1 MFFRDGRGN
10 LVNSALTSSA
20 PGIDQMDGANGQ
32 LKKKG
37 FIMLELRNIGFSVP
51 ESDSG
56 SESPPLRTIID
67 NVTFT
72 FEKGG
77 FYAIT
82 GPNGSGKTTIAKLIM
97 GINESTQGQIIFK
110 GTDITDLPIN
120 ERSKAGIVYGFQH
133 PARFKGTTFRD
144 LLSIALGTD
153 DDNQL
158 AEIIARVGVCSM
170 DFLDKPVDSKL
181 SGGEIKKIE
190 LATVIAR
197 NPQVAIYDEP
207 DTGIDLW
214 TIGPMIELLKR
225 EQADNNTTTIVV
237 SHNKAFLEVADT
249 LLLVKKGRIAYTGDL
264 DGAMPMLDDLSICS
278 FSETCEGENNAQC
291 YR

>member
-1 MFFRDGRGN
+1 M
-10 LVNSALTSSA
+10 
-20 PGIDQMDGANGQ
+20 
-32 LKKKG
+32 LKLQNMTFK
-37 FIMLELRNIGFSVP
+37 VP
-51 ESDSG
+51 ETDSDSG
-56 SESPPLRTIID
+56 DPSLRTIID
-67 NVTFT
+67 DISFT
-72 FEKGG
+72 FESGR

-82 GPNGSGKTTIAKLIM
+82 GPNGSGKSTLAKLIM
-97 GINESTQGQIIFK
+97 GINAPTKGDIIFN
-110 GTDITDLPIN
+110 GRNITEMPID

-153 DDNQL
+153 DEDKL
-158 AEIIARVGVCSM
+158 ARVMARVGVCSM
-170 DFLDKPVDSKL
+170 DFLDKAVDSKL

-214 TIGPMIELLKR
+214 TIGPMVDLLKR
-225 EQADNNTTTIVV
+225 ENEKNKTTTLVV
-237 SHNKAFLEVADT
+237 SHNRAFLEAAET
-249 LLLVKKGRIAYTGDL
+249 LLLIKKGKITYTGDL
-264 DGAMPMLDDLSICS
+264 SGAMPMLEDLSVCS
-278 FSETCEGENNAQC
+278 FSDTCEGEDNAQC